1 MKKEKYDKYYVPE
14 EEDKDVILHNKKG
27 ITDLQKLFHLE
38 FSGFLKAQFQLLE
51 ELTNTTQFNVA
62 YVLKIHR
69 LALSHIYDFAGKL
82 RHVNMAKGGFMFPTA
97 RFLPQIMDD
106 FEKRFLSPLPNI
118 YNSEEELIK
127 DIAKVHAE
135 LLYIHPFREGNG
147 RTARVLAN
155 LMAAKQGHD
164 FLDLNKILENKF
176 ESYIKAVQAAAN
188 EDYVPM
194 EKIIRLVF

>member
-27 ITDLQKLFHLE
+27 ITDPRQLHQLE
-38 FSGFLKAQFQLLE
+38 FSGFLKTQFRLLE
-51 ELTNTTQFNVA
+51 ELTDTTRFNVA
-62 YVLKIHR
+62 YILKIHR

-106 FEKRFLSPLPNI
+106 FEERFLSPLPLS
-118 YNSEEELIK
+118 YNSDDDLIK
-127 DIAKVHAE
+127 DIAKIHAE

-155 LMAAKQGHD
+155 LMAARQGHD
-164 FLDLNKILENKF
+164 FLDFNKIMENNF
-176 ESYIKAVQAAAN
+176 EAYIKGVQAAAN
-188 EDYVPM
+188 ENYVQM

>member
-1 MKKEKYDKYYVPE
+1 MKKEQYDKYYVPE

-27 ITDLQKLFHLE
+27 ITDLRKLYRLE
-38 FSGFLKAQFQLLE
+38 FSGFLRAQYLLLE
-51 ELTNTTQFNVA
+51 ELTDTTKFNVL
-62 YVLKIHR
+62 YIKKIHY

-106 FEKRFLSPLPNI
+106 FNKRFLAPLPDVYTN
-118 YNSEEELIK
+118 EEDLIT

-164 FLDLNKILENKF
+164 FLDLNKIVEKNF
-176 ESYIKAVQAAAN
+176 VEYVNAVQAASEEN
-188 EDYVPM
+188 YTPM